1 MPAGIECY
9 NADGSLQFSSI
20 NTRLIAILA
29 SVQTGTSNGSIAVPG
44 LSGRQGLVLKC
55 NNNIGYTPDVTLN
68 GTLVT
73 WTFDSSWPIA
83 KRKDTL
89 LTVLGF

>member
-9 NADGSLQFSSI
+9 NADGTLQFSSVD
-20 NTRLIAILA
+20 TRLIAVLA
-29 SVQTGTSNGSIAVPG
+29 TTQTGTSNGSIAVPG
-44 LSGRQGLVLKC
+44 LANRGGLVLKC
-55 NNNIGYTPDVTLN
+55 NSSIGYNPDVTIN
-68 GTLVT
+68 GTLVS